1 MITFNKV
8 IKDLAAEREKC
19 VASIKTLEKL
29 DNIPDVENVINILN
43 EKVNSINEE
52 LKKCVYCT
60 LADEDDVI
68 KFLKEKIEFSTNQV
82 LCSDTI
88 TDYYMKESVIFN
100 KILTD
105 LTAYYSLTKDTDITL
120 GEEGNYITNEMIE
133 ELPEIDDEELI
144 PVVKETDPDED

>member
-29 DNIPDVENVINILN
+29 DNVTDVENIINVLN

-52 LKKCVYCT
+52 LKKYVYCT
-60 LADEDDVI
+60 VADEDDVI
-68 KFLKEKIEFSTNQV
+68 NFLEEKIKFSMNQV
-82 LCSDTI
+82 LGSDII
-88 TDYYMKESVIFN
+88 TEYYMKESVIFN

-105 LTAYYSLTKDTDITL
+105 LTTYYSLTKDTNITL
-120 GEEGNYITNEMIE
+120 VEEGECITDEMIK
-133 ELPEIDDEELI
+133 ELPEIDAEELI
-144 PVVKETDPDED
+144 TIVKETDPDED